1 MKIPF
6 GEGAAHEEVVREEL
20 ALVAVTRQDQLRA
33 AVFGLRDAHGV
44 VVQDDDRLGGV
55 REGEQLLQRHA
66 SFSVRNDAGAPDEI
80 EAVQNDTAVIERRNA
95 GFPVKRSQR
104 RVVRFG
110 IVVAQHRPLAVFR
123 RKRAQDRRHLV
134 FVAALV
140 HVAVVE
146 LVAGERDQVRVQRF
160 RFPADAAGQAL
171 AHDRS
176 DVQVGELND
185 AVGLR
190 CAGFVLPQIHLIAHD
205 LRMRRVQHA
214 ARDDTDGKQRPD
226 QDHPG
231 AEMGRQHVPV
241 QRRVHDVAQ
250 HDHGRAVH

>member
-1 MKIPF
+1 M
-6 GEGAAHEEVVREEL
+6 
-20 ALVAVTRQDQLRA
+20 
-33 AVFGLRDAHGV
+33 
-44 VVQDDDRLGGV
+44 
-55 REGEQLLQRHA
+55 
-66 SFSVRNDAGAPDEI
+66 
-80 EAVQNDTAVIERRNA
+80 
-95 GFPVKRSQR
+95 
-104 RVVRFG
+104 
-110 IVVAQHRPLAVFR
+110 
-123 RKRAQDRRHLV
+123 

-146 LVAGERDQVRVQRF
+146 LVAGEHDQVRVQRL

-176 DVQVGELND
+176 DVQIGKLHD

-190 CAGFVLPQIHLIAHD
+190 FAGLVPPQIHLIAHD

-214 ARDDTDGKQRPD
+214 ARDDADGQQRAD

-231 AEMGRQHVPV
+231 AEMERQHVPV